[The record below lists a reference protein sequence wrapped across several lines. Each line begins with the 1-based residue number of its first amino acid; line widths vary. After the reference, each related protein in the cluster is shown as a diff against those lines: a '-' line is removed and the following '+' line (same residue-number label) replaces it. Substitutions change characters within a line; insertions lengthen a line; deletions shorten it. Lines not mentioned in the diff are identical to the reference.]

1 MAMIDHIRRPRSTWA
16 LAVRFALAIT
26 LVAALRPSIATANT
40 FGAIVCD
47 TSLASQCVAD
57 NGVHQWYTIQVASS
71 IYNTMNWVDSNVFD
85 PVAGVTML
93 ENGFE
98 VADLHIY
105 DGTYGTNG
113 FRAWITCNLGAEYGG
128 SGANRWCKAQKISF
142 NNGSYP
148 GEYNLAAKRRYVSC
162 HEVGHSLG
170 LHHSGDPDSVSCMR
184 DLALGSSTSA
194 YEGRTNLNPHDH
206 NHLEDQY

>member
-1 MAMIDHIRRPRSTWA
+1 MVDHLRRFRATVA
-16 LAVRFALAIT
+16 FAVRLALAIT

-40 FGAIVCD
+40 FGAVVCD

-71 IYNTMNWVDSNVFD
+71 IDTAMNWVDTNVFD
-85 PVAGVTML
+85 PVVGVTML
-93 ENGFE
+93 ENSFD
-98 VADLHIY
+98 VADLHVY

-128 SGANRWCKAQKISF
+128 SGENRWCKAQKISF

-148 GEYNLAAKRRYVSC
+148 GEYNLSAKRKFVAC

-170 LHHSGDPDSVSCMR
+170 LHHPTNADSVSCMR
-184 DLALGSSTSA
+184 DLALGSPIAA
-194 YEGRTNLNPHDH
+194 YDARTNLTQHDH
-206 NHLEDQY
+206 DHLEDQY